1 MAKDPTDYST
11 VDFIAPVLNVTCG
24 QVLIDRQRRI
34 AIVAK
39 KSRVCAHLVCVK
51 SGALR
56 MTRHTAKELV
66 SDWSDAD
73 YPFDRAVI
81 KLLELG
87 KRHGITDAARNA
99 LEVLE
104 KKGRE
109 PMQHRLFG

>member
-11 VDFIAPVLNVTCG
+11 IDFIVPVLNVTRG
-24 QVLIDRQRRI
+24 QVLMDRQRHI

-39 KSRVCAHLVCVK
+39 KGRVCAHLVRVK

-56 MTRHTAKELV
+56 MTRHTAMELV

-81 KLLELG
+81 RLLELG
-87 KRHGITDAARNA
+87 RRHGITDAARNA

-104 KKGRE
+104 KQGPE
-109 PMQHRLFG
+109 PTQHRLFA